1 MTPKTRIDIVGVDDA
16 LRELRTYDKQQYTM
30 IRKTLMAKGQP
41 LAAQIGMDFPPDNP
55 LRNWH
60 PYPPRRRR
68 STKRPF
74 PVYDGAVARSQTK
87 AKFGLGR
94 SRNVAERRL
103 MRVEQM
109 SAGGAVLEKAG
120 SAVSNAFVKNL
131 DQTQGGR
138 STKGRVRSRVLF
150 AAVKKRKP
158 AVEAIV
164 AEATVLTDK
173 VVTAHINRKS

>member
-1 MTPKTRIDIVGVDDA
+1 MLINVVGVDDA
-16 LRELRTYDKQQYTM
+16 LRELRNYNKVQYAT
-30 IRKTLMAKGQP
+30 IRKTLMAKGKP
-41 LAAQIGMDFPPDNP
+41 LAAQIGMDFPSDNP

-68 STKRPF
+68 SNRRAF

-87 AKFGLGR
+87 AKFGVGR
-94 SRNVAERRL
+94 SKNVAERRL

-120 SAVSNAFVKNL
+120 SGVSNSFVKNL

-138 STKGRVRSRVLF
+138 STVGRVRSRVLYM
-150 AAVKKRKP
+150 AVKKRKP

-164 AEATVLTDK
+164 AEATLLTDK
-173 VVTAHINRKS
+173 VVTAHINRKL